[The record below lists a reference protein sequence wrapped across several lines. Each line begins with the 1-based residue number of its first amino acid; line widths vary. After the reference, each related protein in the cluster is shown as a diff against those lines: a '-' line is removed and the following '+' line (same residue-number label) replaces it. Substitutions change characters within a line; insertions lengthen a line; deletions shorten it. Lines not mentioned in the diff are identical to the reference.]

1 MFFERA
7 DERKQGVKE
16 CGKEAL
22 HFFFMLFFYC
32 SACINMYSL
41 KFLQLVGRGF
51 MLMKKFTMFNFPI
64 FILVESVPVWLE
76 HTSPIYQQ
84 L

>member
-1 MFFERA
+1 MWKRGFTFF
-7 DERKQGVKE
+7 
-16 CGKEAL
+16 L
-22 HFFFMLFFYC
+22 YFFYYC

-41 KFLQLVGRGF
+41 KFIQLVGRGF

>member
-1 MFFERA
+1 
-7 DERKQGVKE
+7 
-16 CGKEAL
+16 
-22 HFFFMLFFYC
+22 
-32 SACINMYSL
+32 MYSL
-41 KFLQLVGRGF
+41 KFIQLVGRGF